1 MITVK
6 IHDNDYKCDYLKNT
20 QTDLVALTFACRH
33 SCDYDYIN
41 AVMLLTAYICLSTIM
56 SHDDKNK
63 TRIYV
68 YVCIVD
74 ILRIPFRD

>member
-1 MITVK
+1 MYEWCFHCHRWPFTQAIIMITVK

-41 AVMLLTAYICLSTIM
+41 AVMLLTSACQLS
-56 SHDDKNK
+56 
-63 TRIYV
+63 
-68 YVCIVD
+68 
-74 ILRIPFRD
+74 